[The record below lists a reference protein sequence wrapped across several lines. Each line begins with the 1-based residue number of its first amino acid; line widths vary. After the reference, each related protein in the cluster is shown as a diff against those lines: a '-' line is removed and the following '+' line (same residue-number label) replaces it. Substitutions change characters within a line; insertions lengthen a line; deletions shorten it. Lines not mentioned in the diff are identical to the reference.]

1 MKKEETV
8 ITLAN
13 GGMHSQKAYR
23 KMKDM
28 LKGNYYTSPR
38 LYHLV
43 MMGSEQRRDYQAAMK
58 ALCLELRRKDIDCQW
73 KGCLEV
79 DEEKGLHFHVFILA
93 EAKHRNPCSVLNHN
107 SQHWMDVMM
116 QKRELTYYI
125 APPENPIHR
134 TRMGKRLNYAT
145 LAGAKLDDCLIWIS
159 YLVKRRSKEDSLK
172 RTYFGSQPSKSNAN
186 LSTIRSDLA
195 Y

>member
-13 GGMHSQKAYR
+13 DGMHNQKAYR

-28 LKGNYYTSPR
+28 LNNNRYTSPR

-43 MMGSEQRRDYQAAMK
+43 MMGSEQSRVYQAAMK
-58 ALCLELRRKDIDCQW
+58 ALCLELRRRNIPCQW

-79 DEEKGLHFHVFILA
+79 DEEKGLHFHVFILT
-93 EAKHRNPCSVLNHN
+93 EAQHRNPCSILNHN
-107 SQHWMDVMM
+107 DQTWLDVTM
-116 QKRELTYYI
+116 QKRGLTYHI
-125 APPENPIHR
+125 APPENTIHR

-145 LAGAKLDDCLIWIS
+145 LAGAKLADCLIWIS
-159 YLVKRRSKEDSLK
+159 YLVKRRSKLDGIA
-172 RTYFGSQPSKSNAN
+172 RIYFGSKPSIAMN
-186 LSTIRSDLA
+186 RSHC
-195 Y
+195 

>member
-8 ITLAN
+8 ITQAN
-13 GGMHSQKAYR
+13 GGMHNQKAYR
-23 KMKDM
+23 KMKSM
-28 LKGNYYTSPR
+28 LNNNYYTSPR

-43 MMGSEQRRDYQAAMK
+43 MMGSEQSRDYQAAMK
-58 ALCLELRRKDIDCQW
+58 ALCLELRRQDIPCQW

-79 DEEKGLHFHVFILA
+79 DAEKGLHFHVFILA

-107 SQHWMDVMM
+107 SQHWLDVMM

-134 TRMGKRLNYAT
+134 TKLGKQVNYAT
-145 LAGAKLDDCLIWIS
+145 LAGEKLADCLIWIS
-159 YLVKRRSKEDSLK
+159 YLAKSRSKIDEMK
-172 RTYFGSQPSKSNAN
+172 RIYFGSQPS
-186 LSTIRSDLA
+186 RSSLCLN
-195 Y
+195 